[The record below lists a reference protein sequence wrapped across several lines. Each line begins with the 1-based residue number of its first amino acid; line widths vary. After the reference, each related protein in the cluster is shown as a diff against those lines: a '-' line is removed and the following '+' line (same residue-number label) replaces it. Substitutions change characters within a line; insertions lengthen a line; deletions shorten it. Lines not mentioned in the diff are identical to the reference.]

1 VREIVG
7 RYVKQIL
14 DDDVPGLAAELA
26 YRFMFATFPFA
37 IFVVALSGFMAS
49 WLGIADPGDRIIG
62 AIGNSLPSD
71 LIGPVKAQLDAVLVH
86 TEPQLLSVGALV
98 TLYAA
103 IGGINTLMKAMN
115 RAYDVPETRP
125 LPLRIALAVLLTVL
139 GGVAVVVSFIA
150 IVGGTLASQ
159 RLVDGIGLLGVWPA
173 LSLLRW
179 PAAFMLLVAAVAA
192 LLRYAPNFR
201 TPWRSAA
208 TAATAFAVVWL
219 VVTYA
224 FGLYVAH
231 FATYDATYGALG
243 SVIVLMLWFYLTAFV
258 LLCAAELAALL
269 IRLRSPNSP
278 ARPDSEARE
287 TKTGPGNGPGP
298 GRAASDA
305 VQPAADGSSM
315 RPMKR
320 TVPVSP
326 SRIR

>member
-1 VREIVG
+1 
-7 RYVKQIL
+7 
-14 DDDVPGLAAELA
+14 
-26 YRFMFATFPFA
+26 MFATFPFA

-159 RLVDGIGLLGVWPA
+159 RLVDGIGLSGVWPA

-179 PAAFMLLVAAVAA
+179 PAAFLLLVAAVAA
-192 LLRYAPNFR
+192 LLRYAPNLR

-208 TAATAFAVVWL
+208 TAATAFAVAWL

>member
-1 VREIVG
+1 MREIVG
-7 RYVKQIL
+7 RYVKQVL

-49 WLGIADPGDRIIG
+49 WLGMANPGDRIIG
-62 AIGNSLPSD
+62 AIGNSLPPD
-71 LIGPVKAQLDAVLVH
+71 LIGSVTAQLDVLLAH

-103 IGGINTLMKAMN
+103 VGGINTLMKAMN
-115 RAYDVPETRP
+115 RAYGVPETRP
-125 LPLRIALAVLLTVL
+125 LLRRMALAALLTVL
-139 GGVAVVVSFIA
+139 GGVAVVVSFVA
-150 IVGGTLASQ
+150 VVGGTLASE
-159 RLVDGIGLLGVWPA
+159 RLIDEIGLSGVWPA

-179 PAAFMLLVAAVAA
+179 PAAFLLLVAAVAA
-192 LLRYAPNFR
+192 LLRYAPNLR

-208 TAATAFAVVWL
+208 TAATAFAVAWL

-269 IRLRSPNSP
+269 VRFRSPNSP
-278 ARPDSEARE
+278 ARPD
-287 TKTGPGNGPGP
+287 
-298 GRAASDA
+298 
-305 VQPAADGSSM
+305 
-315 RPMKR
+315 
-320 TVPVSP
+320 
-326 SRIR
+326 

>member
-1 VREIVG
+1 MREIVG

-278 ARPDSEARE
+278 ARPD
-287 TKTGPGNGPGP
+287 
-298 GRAASDA
+298 
-305 VQPAADGSSM
+305 
-315 RPMKR
+315 
-320 TVPVSP
+320 
-326 SRIR
+326 

>member
-1 VREIVG
+1 MREIVG
-7 RYVKQIL
+7 RYVKQVL

-49 WLGIADPGDRIIG
+49 WLGMASPGDRIIG
-62 AIGNSLPSD
+62 AIGNSLPPD
-71 LIGPVKAQLDAVLVH
+71 LIGSVTAQLDVLLAH

-103 IGGINTLMKAMN
+103 VGGINTLMKAMN
-115 RAYDVPETRP
+115 RAYGVPETRP
-125 LPLRIALAVLLTVL
+125 LLRRMALAALLTVL
-139 GGVAVVVSFIA
+139 GGVAVVVSFVA
-150 IVGGTLASQ
+150 VVGGTLASE
-159 RLVDGIGLLGVWPA
+159 RLIDEIGLSGVWPA

-179 PAAFMLLVAAVAA
+179 PAAFLLLVAAVAA
-192 LLRYAPNFR
+192 LLRYAPNLR

-208 TAATAFAVVWL
+208 TAATAFAVAWL

-269 IRLRSPNSP
+269 VRFRSPNSP
-278 ARPDSEARE
+278 ARPD
-287 TKTGPGNGPGP
+287 
-298 GRAASDA
+298 
-305 VQPAADGSSM
+305 
-315 RPMKR
+315 
-320 TVPVSP
+320 
-326 SRIR
+326 